1 MLASR
6 NQMNVMSR
14 GFGNT
19 PNGSMEAYG
28 AAGEMTAYLNGTRHT
43 SMRALGSGH
52 TGPKPNFS
60 PKTKGQVMD
69 SQEISTKSGWS
80 VVYVVKD
87 RNGYYVVEHYCPKS
101 NMHKIDGKYPNMDEA
116 KTAANKITFQ
126 LRNTGVVKGISGLN
140 GYSQMGGGF
149 FSLDN
154 KLLWGSAIVM
164 YIGADMPGARPVLKK
179 VSKVLQEPKGPVS
192 SAMMFIGLAGVSMA
206 IYQEAYP

>member
-1 MLASR
+1 
-6 NQMNVMSR
+6 
-14 GFGNT
+14 
-19 PNGSMEAYG
+19 
-28 AAGEMTAYLNGTRHT
+28 
-43 SMRALGSGH
+43 
-52 TGPKPNFS
+52 
-60 PKTKGQVMD
+60 
-69 SQEISTKSGWS
+69 
-80 VVYVVKD
+80 
-87 RNGYYVVEHYCPKS
+87 
-101 NMHKIDGKYPNMDEA
+101 MHKIDGKYPNMDEA

>member
-1 MLASR
+1 
-6 NQMNVMSR
+6 MNVMSR
-14 GFGNT
+14 GIGNT

-28 AAGEMTAYLNGTRHT
+28 AAGEMNAYLNGMRHT
-43 SMRALGSGH
+43 SMRAIGSGH
-52 TGPKPNFS
+52 TGPKPNFK

-87 RNGYYVVEHYCPKS
+87 RQGYYVVEHYCPKS
-101 NMHKIDGKYPNMDEA
+101 NVHKIDGKYPSMDEA
-116 KTAANKITFQ
+116 KTAANKIAFQ

-140 GYSQMGGGF
+140 GYSAMGGGF

-154 KLLWGSAIVM
+154 KLLWGSALIM
-164 YIGADMPGARPVLKK
+164 YIGADMPGARPVLKQ
-179 VSKVLQEPKGPVS
+179 VSKVLQEPKGPVA
-192 SAMMFIGLAGVSMA
+192 SAMMFIGLAEVSIA